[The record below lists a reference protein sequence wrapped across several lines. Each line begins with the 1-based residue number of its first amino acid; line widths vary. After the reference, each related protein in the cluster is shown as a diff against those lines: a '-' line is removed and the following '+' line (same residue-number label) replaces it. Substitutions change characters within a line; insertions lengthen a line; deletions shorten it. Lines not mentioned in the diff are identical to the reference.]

1 MLTFNYFFSKK
12 IYKNNWGSCLHCEHA
27 EKGRLWHLVPEPKG
41 QKQIRI
47 TRGKNG
53 NSDSS
58 NTGAPDYLHFKW
70 SWHFLVKEFLGSLV
84 LSQERHHTQRAQ
96 WATKALWSLIFTPLA
111 SSVHTGVLM
120 VLSSSALRLVEPSHI
135 VPTVDNLKGTRFS
148 NPWLWWKEAKK
159 TKHAN
164 IDGLT

>member
-1 MLTFNYFFSKK
+1 MK
-12 IYKNNWGSCLHCEHA
+12 IMSFG
-27 EKGRLWHLVPEPKG
+27 PEPRGK
-41 QKQIRI
+41 KKKKRI
-47 TRGKNG
+47 IRGKNG
-53 NSDSS
+53 NSDRG
-58 NTGAPDYLHFKW
+58 NTGDPECLHFKW

-84 LSQERHHTQRAQ
+84 LIQERHHTQRAQ
-96 WATKALWSLIFTPLA
+96 WATKAPWSLIFTPLA

-120 VLSSSALRLVEPSHI
+120 VLFCSALRLVDPSHI

-164 IDGLT
+164 IDGLTQHVQSLLGASVLSAALSDLEWNIQ